1 MKTTLL
7 TILVFT
13 LISCDAASEE
23 FVGSSWKVMKLKTNG
38 TSVDVTND
46 VILKVNS
53 DTDFSLKLDTNNCF
67 GTYAIT
73 GKTEIKLAGIACTEM
88 CCDSEFSQAVVKALH
103 QVSKI
108 KLKEEY
114 ATLSSDEV
122 EITFKRIED
131 SSESKEKAMS
141 TEKAFTQ
148 KEKEST
154 EATTNVGKFEK
165 PDVTQATN
173 NTVPKGLPIEL
184 YKSPCKGTCEE
195 FYMKFYEDGTVLYT
209 GKYNAQVQGKRAVQI
224 SPSKSTSLFTAFE
237 QSNFMNFLG
246 KYDDPRIMDI
256 QNTYLTYNGKKIEIR
271 FQSEAPKE
279 LQALLEKVEAQ
290 AQEVLQKLKEY

>member
-7 TILVFT
+7 TILVLT
-13 LISCDAASEE
+13 LISCDAATEE
-23 FVGSSWKVMKLKTNG
+23 FVGSSWKVVRLKTNG

-53 DTDFSLKLDTNNCF
+53 DTEFSLKLDTNNCF

-108 KLKEEY
+108 KLKGEY
-114 ATLSSDEV
+114 ATLSSNEV
-122 EITFKRIED
+122 EITFQRLEDASEKMETAKITQTKLTGKERIT
-131 SSESKEKAMS
+131 
-141 TEKAFTQ
+141 TEETM
-148 KEKEST
+148 
-154 EATTNVGKFEK
+154 NVGKFEK
-165 PDVTQATN
+165 PDATQTTN

-209 GKYNAQVQGKRAVQI
+209 GKYNAHVQGKRSVQI
-224 SPSKSTSLFTAFE
+224 LPSKSKSLFRAFE
-237 QSNFMNFLG
+237 QSNFMNFLD

-271 FQSEAPKE
+271 FKSEAPKE
-279 LQALLEKVEAQ
+279 LQTLLEKVEAQ
-290 AQEVLQKLKEY
+290 AKEVLEKLKK